1 MRTPTKHS
9 VKMMNFGALIHVTW
23 KTPSISWFTSISV
36 AKWRIS
42 SVSEIINGFFL
53 VCMSL
58 PCAWISATSINCHL
72 RGKPQGGGWRECH
85 LVELRMLLWSGV
97 TFKGNLGICDLYNA
111 RDCVS
116 VMKNPRPEIMAYG
129 YLHLNWI
136 FLQTSQGRITV
147 SRSVPFFYCFPF
159 LRCGI

>member
-42 SVSEIINGFFL
+42 SVSEIINSFFL

-85 LVELRMLLWSGV
+85 LAELRMLLWSGV

-116 VMKNPRPEIMAYG
+116 VMKNPGQKSWLMDIYILTGFSYKQARDELQSPE
-129 YLHLNWI
+129 
-136 FLQTSQGRITV
+136 V
-147 SRSVPFFYCFPF
+147 FPF
-159 LRCGI
+159 SPVFLF